1 MVTASHLPR
10 VSSLVGLVRVV
21 LMKEYTQ
28 AMSKSNVWGISEST
42 VSHTMTTLPVC
53 GCINIE
59 SGVGG
64 PLPELP
70 GCLVKHTNDQYP
82 YHGWMVDI
90 QNEMRQFGGTVQV
103 VTWCEKR
110 PQEHSWYG
118 ITVFSHQK
126 NPHNSQIFF
135 CGTKIPRS
143 FPWVFLGF
151 SMGFSMGFPRFSMS
165 PPRYWDDQ
173 HLPPGARVSI
183 ARRSQE
189 RKVSGRPLVGSPKT
203 YGKSPFLMGKSSIS
217 NPKMLR
223 TYTLVNLEKTMER
236 STMLWK
242 WVNDI
247 YFDWAMFTGKLFVD
261 QRVTFMERL
270 SHGSKSSS
278 SDDNS
283 ENYDMVVSPHE
294 NWIMTIRLSMTTEI
308 KPWWLVDT
316 GLGNFSHLGRLCC
329 RARGLGSSIPISGFS
344 PFLPIKT
351 SIYCNEIHFLIQVY
365 TQHQFFHRFI
375 LKSSNFAAD
384 SSCFLTRTS
393 YKSPRRC
400 LDRGISHPKLV
411 I

>member
-135 CGTKIPRS
+135 VEQKSLG
-143 FPWVFLGF
+143 VFHGF
-151 SMGFSMGFPRFSMS
+151 S
-165 PPRYWDDQ
+165 
-173 HLPPGARVSI
+173 
-183 ARRSQE
+183 
-189 RKVSGRPLVGSPKT
+189 
-203 YGKSPFLMGKSSIS
+203 
-217 NPKMLR
+217 
-223 TYTLVNLEKTMER
+223 
-236 STMLWK
+236 
-242 WVNDI
+242 
-247 YFDWAMFTGKLFVD
+247 
-261 QRVTFMERL
+261 
-270 SHGSKSSS
+270 
-278 SDDNS
+278 
-283 ENYDMVVSPHE
+283 
-294 NWIMTIRLSMTTEI
+294 
-308 KPWWLVDT
+308 
-316 GLGNFSHLGRLCC
+316 
-329 RARGLGSSIPISGFS
+329 
-344 PFLPIKT
+344 
-351 SIYCNEIHFLIQVY
+351 
-365 TQHQFFHRFI
+365 
-375 LKSSNFAAD
+375 
-384 SSCFLTRTS
+384 
-393 YKSPRRC
+393 
-400 LDRGISHPKLV
+400 
-411 I
+411 